1 MLAKYPMKLIILF
14 SLIVIAGVSGWA
26 FLSMRSV
33 ESGAVVD
40 RPVREMTLEATR
52 AATPR
57 PAVAASS
64 ETEGNASPAGTG
76 TGSGAWSMTAPLQPM
91 PTPRLAATPG
101 LAGGATGA
109 GSKSNAAADSDAT
122 EIPSAVYG
130 VDDGPFVGGG
140 GGGGLAREISIP
152 VPEGAKVPA
161 VFFDGEEKPVAQQK
175 ALDRIAEEFE
185 QYVTEVPPGM
195 KKEEVWESARGLADQ
210 RYITLFGYQAFN
222 QYHLQAAKEALKEKK
237 AIQAAQEAPA
247 DIETGGE

>member
-1 MLAKYPMKLIILF
+1 MKRLILLVI
-14 SLIVIAGVSGWA
+14 IVLVGVGGWA
-26 FLSMRSV
+26 FLSIRPV
-33 ESGAVVD
+33 DSGAVVD
-40 RPVREMTLEATR
+40 RPVREMTKEAAR

-57 PAVAASS
+57 PSGAATSKTEAKGSSAV
-64 ETEGNASPAGTG
+64 TG
-76 TGSGAWSMTAPLQPM
+76 TVSGAGSMGAPLQPM

-101 LAGGATGA
+101 ATGGAAGGS
-109 GSKSNAAADSDAT
+109 SKSNAAADSEAT

-140 GGGGLAREISIP
+140 GGGGMAREISIP

-195 KKEEVWESARGLADQ
+195 KKEEVWEAARGIADQ

-247 DIETGGE
+247 DVEAGGE

>member
-1 MLAKYPMKLIILF
+1 MKLIILF
-14 SLIVIAGVSGWA
+14 SFIVAAGVGGWVV
-26 FLSMRSV
+26 LSMRPV

-40 RPVREMTLEATR
+40 RPVRGMTLEATR

-57 PAVAASS
+57 PSVAATSK
-64 ETEGNASPAGTG
+64 TEAKGSPAVTG
-76 TGSGAWSMTAPLQPM
+76 TVSGAGSMGAPLQPM

-101 LAGGATGA
+101 AAGGASGG
-109 GSKSNAAADSDAT
+109 GSKGDGAEESAAT

-140 GGGGLAREISIP
+140 GGGGMAREISIP

-185 QYVTEVPPGM
+185 QYVTEVPAGM
-195 KKEEVWESARGLADQ
+195 KKEEVWEAARGIADQ

-237 AIQAAQEAPA
+237 AIQAAQEASA
-247 DIETGGE
+247 DVEAGSE